1 MGYWDEYLKNDKVKQ
16 KLLKYILFKK
26 RTEAEV
32 RTKIEDII
40 EKLDISDLGDEVDFV
55 NNLIEE
61 LKEQG
66 YINDERY
73 IEKSFLEFINLK
85 TLSIK
90 EMKLKLLMKGL
101 DKELVEQYID
111 NNEEKLKE
119 YELNSAKK
127 IVQKKSTNLEP
138 IKIKQYLIKR
148 GYSEDSINLSVT
160 C

>member
-16 KLLKYILFKK
+16 KLLRYIMFKK

-32 RTKIEDII
+32 RIKLEFII
-40 EKLDISDLGDEVDFV
+40 EKFNFSDLGDKDNFID
-55 NNLIEE
+55 NLIEN

-66 YINDERY
+66 YINDEKY
-73 IEKSFLEFINLK
+73 IEKSFLEFMKLK

-90 EMKLKLLMKGL
+90 EIKIKLLMKGL
-101 DKELVEQYID
+101 DKELIEQYINS
-111 NNEEKLKE
+111 NNETLKE

-127 IVQKKSTNLEP
+127 IMQKKSTNLEP

-148 GYSEDSINLSVT
+148 GYSEESYKNV
-160 C
+160 